1 MALTALAGPVSN
13 LLLAIV
19 LLFLEKWYLML
30 GIHTWIGEILFN
42 FAMEA
47 CALSL
52 GLGIFNL
59 IPIPP
64 LDGSKVL
71 AAFLPDRQYVAL
83 MRYERYGILVLLAL
97 SFAGI
102 GSNLIADCII
112 AVYDVMYRLV
122 F

>member
-1 MALTALAGPVSN
+1 
-13 LLLAIV
+13 
-19 LLFLEKWYLML
+19 ML

>member
-1 MALTALAGPVSN
+1 MGD
-13 LLLAIV
+13 
-19 LLFLEKWYLML
+19 
-30 GIHTWIGEILFN
+30 ILFN

-71 AAFLPDRQYVAL
+71 GALLPDRLYFKFMQ
-83 MRYERYGILVLLAL
+83 YERFGFLLLLVL

-102 GSNLIADCII
+102 GSHLIADCII